1 MIFKQIEEIY
11 DQRKTQTRRVVKPG
25 EYRQHVTSLSA
36 QVIGASHRVKWE
48 TGKTYA
54 IQRKRGAMGT
64 GNRILLTVIRMEG
77 LHNITEADAIAEGVA
92 SVEEYKALWNS
103 INGKTK
109 GARWDDNPMCWVLEF
124 ELVKDGA

>member
-1 MIFKQIEEIY
+1 MIFKQIEEILNGK
-11 DQRKTQTRRVVKPG
+11 KTQTRRVVKRG
-25 EYRQHVTSLSA
+25 EYLQHVTSLRA
-36 QVIGASHRVKWE
+36 QVISVSHRVKWE

-64 GNRILLTVIRMEG
+64 GERILFTAIRMER

-103 INGKTK
+103 INKKK
-109 GARWDDNPMCWVLEF
+109 GLRFEDSPLCWVLEF